1 MNKIFQIAIDG
12 PTASGKS
19 TISSIIAE
27 ELKIA
32 HIDTGAMY
40 RALALKAYR
49 KGFDSSFED
58 GINGLLDDISI
69 DFRED
74 GVYLDGEN
82 VSDQIRENHISL
94 YASTISAYPKVRE
107 VLTKMQKEIAS
118 NKSVIMDGR
127 DIGTNVLKDA
137 EYKFFLIASPEVRAI
152 RRYKELESR
161 GDKIELD
168 KLIEEINQRDFN
180 DTNRK
185 INPMKKAKDA
195 MEIDTS
201 EMTVE
206 EVKNFIISRINE

>member
-32 HIDTGAMY
+32 YIDTGAMY